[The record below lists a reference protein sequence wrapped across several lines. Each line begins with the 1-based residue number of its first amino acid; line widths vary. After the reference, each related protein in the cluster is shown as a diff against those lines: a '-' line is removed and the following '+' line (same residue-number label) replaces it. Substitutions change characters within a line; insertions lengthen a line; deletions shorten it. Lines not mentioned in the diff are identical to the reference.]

1 MMQIPPKKK
10 RVGEMGKPDNSDAMV
25 KEFEI
30 NFKKNGP
37 TVKVETKKEMDD
49 AEKGKGK
56 MKVEK
61 KTTIHDPRKPRL
73 MTAIDRAGV
82 KFKKG

>member
-1 MMQIPPKKK
+1 MQIPPKKK
-10 RVGEMGKPDNSDAMV
+10 KVGEMGKPDNSAAME

-30 NFKKNGP
+30 NFKKNGA
-37 TVKVETKKEMDD
+37 TIKVETEKEMDD
-49 AEKGKGK
+49 AEKGK

-61 KTTIHDPRKPRL
+61 KMTINDPRKPRL

-82 KFKKG
+82 KLKKMY

>member
-1 MMQIPPKKK
+1 MQIPPKKK

-25 KEFEI
+25 KEFQA
-30 NFKKNGP
+30 NFKKKGP
-37 TVKVETKKEMDD
+37 TVKQETKKEMDD
-49 AEKGKGK
+49 AEKGKIK
-56 MKVEK
+56 IEK
-61 KTTIHDPRKPRL
+61 KMTINDPRRPRL